1 MQARVRQKVD
11 DKIKNEAKNPIS
23 EDKLIEKVTEEYGIR
38 RDKAEERIMALIQQ
52 GTLFEPEPG
61 KIKMLRT

>member
-11 DKIKNEAKNPIS
+11 DRIKNKSKNPIS
-23 EDKLIEKVTEEYGIR
+23 EDKLIEKVAEEYGIR
-38 RDKAEERIMALIQQ
+38 RDKAEERINALINQ